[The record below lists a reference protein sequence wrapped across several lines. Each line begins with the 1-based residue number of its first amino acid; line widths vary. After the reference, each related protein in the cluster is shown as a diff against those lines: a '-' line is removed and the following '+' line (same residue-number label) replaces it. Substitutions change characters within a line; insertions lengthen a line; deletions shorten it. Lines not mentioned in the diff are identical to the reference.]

1 MESREPA
8 QLRTLR
14 QMANAWLAACA
25 LAFPLSAAA
34 DSGPVLDTLK
44 VIRIYTGDTTDRIYI
59 EFNDGAMPGCYAN
72 SGGRLYNTDPFY
84 SQIYAQ
90 ILTLM
95 TTGGMKGAVIFENQG
110 GSNWSICRIK
120 GLDLRP

>member
-1 MESREPA
+1 MKSRASA
-8 QLRTLR
+8 QSRTLR
-14 QMANAWLAACA
+14 QMAKAWLAACA
-25 LAFPLSAAA
+25 LAFPLAGAA

-44 VIRIYTGDTTDRIYI
+44 VVRIYTGDTTDRLYI
-59 EFNDGAMPGCYAN
+59 EFNDGAMPGCHAN

-84 SQIYAQ
+84 SQVYAQ

-95 TTGGMKGAVIFENQG
+95 TAGGMKGAVIFENQG